1 MSYEFAFFYIFQAY
15 MCGLHTTH
23 IEGFLKDA
31 DPKETSAGPVTQESR
46 KH

>member
-1 MSYEFAFFYIFQAY
+1 

-46 KH
+46 KHWDMKPCENGNSKR